1 MKTAILRRLPYAL
14 ALGLLVGAEIYIARY
29 VRDDLIRPYGGDMLA
44 VMAVW
49 ALVRCVEPRRWQW
62 LPAAVL
68 AFACAV
74 EVSQALH
81 LADRLGITSPALR
94 IAMGT
99 SFAWGDM
106 AAYAVGAAL
115 GGAAELVIR
124 RMREKRVR
132 IATSAEAPV
141 LSSCQPLL
149 APFGRDKRDTS
160 LISPRCIRHRRRFG
174 EILAMTIAYSRS
186 RCHSEERSDL
196 GIRNTQTQNEGENTD
211 CHGPRAALAMTGK
224 KRREYGDEK
233 DPLPRSGA
241 GAVRRRGGGLRQR
254 AHAPAGK
261 PRRFH
266 PGDAPG
272 RERGGVCHH

>member
-1 MKTAILRRLPYAL
+1 MSGMKTAILRRLPYAL

-81 LADRLGITSPALR
+81 LADRLRITSPALR

-99 SFAWGDM
+99 SFAWGDI

-115 GGAAELVIR
+115 VWAAELVIR

-132 IATSAEAPV
+132 IATSAEAP
-141 LSSCQPLL
+141 
-149 APFGRDKRDTS
+149 
-160 LISPRCIRHRRRFG
+160 PRNDNC
-174 EILAMTIAYSRS
+174 
-186 RCHSEERSDL
+186 
-196 GIRNTQTQNEGENTD
+196 
-211 CHGPRAALAMTGK
+211 
-224 KRREYGDEK
+224 
-233 DPLPRSGA
+233 
-241 GAVRRRGGGLRQR
+241 V
-254 AHAPAGK
+254 
-261 PRRFH
+261 
-266 PGDAPG
+266 
-272 RERGGVCHH
+272 